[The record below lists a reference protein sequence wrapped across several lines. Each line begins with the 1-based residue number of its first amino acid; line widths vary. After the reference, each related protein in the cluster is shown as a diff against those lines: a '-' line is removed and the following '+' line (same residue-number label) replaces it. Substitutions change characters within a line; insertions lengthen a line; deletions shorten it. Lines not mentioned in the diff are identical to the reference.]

1 MRAYSTIV
9 VIAMLGLGLCA
20 CAVVDAGSAV
30 VGAGAHVVGAAASVT
45 GDVLAAPFGSS
56 DSGDK
61 KK

>member
-1 MRAYSTIV
+1 
-9 VIAMLGLGLCA
+9 MLGLGLCA
-20 CAVVDAGSAV
+20 CAIVDAGSAV
-30 VGAGAHVVGAAASVT
+30 VGAGAHVVGTAASVT

>member
-1 MRAYSTIV
+1 MRTYPTIA
-9 VIAMLGLGLCA
+9 VIVMLGLGLCA

-56 DSGDK
+56 GSSDK

>member
-1 MRAYSTIV
+1 MRAYRTIA

-30 VGAGAHVVGAAASVT
+30 VGAGAHVVGTAASVT
-45 GDVLAAPFGSS
+45 GDILTAPFGGS
-56 DSGDK
+56 DSSDK

>member
-1 MRAYSTIV
+1 MRFCFTIAA
-9 VIAMLGLGLCA
+9 IATLGLGLSA

-30 VGAGAHVVGAAASVT
+30 VGAGAHVVGTAASVT
-45 GDVLAAPFGSS
+45 ADVVTAPFESS

>member
-1 MRAYSTIV
+1 MRAYSTIAV
-9 VIAMLGLGLCA
+9 FVMLGLGLCA

-45 GDVLAAPFGSS
+45 GDVLVAPFGNG